1 MGHAALNLAHN
12 NISNDI
18 MCCTQEPLSLTK
30 FREQTR
36 RMFQN
41 IEQISYDCGFA
52 TQKGGGTII
61 VD

>member
-1 MGHAALNLAHN
+1 MKG
-12 NISNDI
+12 SSDF
-18 MCCTQEPLSLTK
+18 SLEN
-30 FREQTR
+30 FRDKTR

-41 IEQISYDCGFA
+41 IEQISYGCGFA